1 MIPANLTVREVDDY
15 CNGLRQSVLNITQ
28 SLALFE
34 RMARVI
40 EQERQKVAALEA
52 ALVYYKG
59 RLAVHEP
66 KPPTFDEFLKQASID
81 VATWPAWKRDCLQA
95 AVKSTNDQPRPVI
108 SDDMMRCV

>member
-1 MIPANLTVREVDDY
+1 MTPENLTVREVNDY
-15 CNGLRQSVLNITQ
+15 CNGLRQSVLSITQ
-28 SLALFE
+28 SLGLFE

-40 EQERQKVAALEA
+40 EHERQKVAALEA

-81 VATWPAWKRDCLQA
+81 VATWPAWKRNCLQA
-95 AVKSTNDQPRPVI
+95 AMQATNDQPRPTVADEMI
-108 SDDMMRCV
+108 GR